1 MPRSLNISL
10 FIIILF
16 LTILRFVSLEID
28 PPLFFAGFTQAHL
41 TDPYHLTFFARNAIL
56 FDDSNPFDFYRW
68 DVFKYSLISGF
79 SYIVFSISGVSKASA
94 NISAVFLNLSGLF
107 LFVWG
112 AYRLRSN
119 GELFIKAVLLLLS
132 SMLFFYGRLPFLEN
146 GLIFL
151 SGLLFFLFL
160 KTYDKWWGQ
169 ILCGFLVALAALSG
183 KLFGFVLLGPIII
196 SLIYRY
202 RSKMLIPSFLV
213 FAGCA
218 IGVISYVALF
228 FGESMFILKNYYL
241 EQTIGM
247 YGTDIG
253 ITAPL
258 MLLKKLLTYG
268 GTNGFFGFSPFFV
281 VLAGIG
287 LILFLLRDL
296 NNGKFNKDSLPIVFS
311 IAWLLCGI
319 LGLMPFNYRPLRYAL
334 FLFLPISALGAY
346 GLNFLNQ
353 SKIEFNSRY
362 KTVSLVIIL
371 FICWYLLTQIVI
383 KMAPLAQMR
392 EFGIAAMPYTFFI
405 SLLFCLAVFFWFKKG
420 QPILSRKILIIIMSP
435 LLVGLLVFQ
444 GMFLYKGVK
453 QPGKY
458 LMEYNKE
465 IGQLVD
471 ANAVISGPYAPAL
484 TINNNLKGIIYH
496 FGLTDIEY
504 SLFDKYPISHI
515 VVDRSNWDQAI
526 TDFPNL
532 RNSVGLALY
541 TIRDFPGKLFRLP
554 NAKVPLT
561 DYEKGKIFLE
571 RGIADSSLIYAKKF
585 NNKCPKNLFGL
596 FLLVESYQ
604 AANQVEPCFELL
616 NTIVKTNSENYR
628 VHLFCKNF
636 YNDIFKKIGNT
647 DFRKM
652 SRYHYEQA
660 LRLNP
665 TLQ

>member
-1 MPRSLNISL
+1 MPRSLNIGL

-16 LTILRFVSLEID
+16 LIILRFVSLEID

-79 SYIVFSISGVSKASA
+79 SYIVFSIGGVSKVSA
-94 NISAVFLNLSGLF
+94 NISAVFLNLTGLF
-107 LFVWG
+107 LFVFG

-119 GELFIKAVLLLLS
+119 SELYIKSVLLLLS

-151 SGLLFFLFL
+151 SGLLFCLFL
-160 KTYDKWWGQ
+160 RTYDKWWGQ
-169 ILCGFLVALAALSG
+169 LLSGFLVALAALSG

-202 RSKMLIPSFLV
+202 RSRVFIPSILV
-213 FAGCA
+213 FAGCV

-228 FGESMFILKNYYL
+228 FGESAHVLKNYYL

-247 YGTDIG
+247 YGTHLG
-253 ITAPL
+253 FTAPL
-258 MLLKKLLTYG
+258 ILLKKLLTYG

-281 VLAGIG
+281 VISGLG

-296 NNGKFNKDSLPIVFS
+296 TNGKFNKDSLPIIFS
-311 IAWLLCGI
+311 IAWIICGI
-319 LGLMPFNYRPLRYAL
+319 LGLMPFNYRPLRYAI

-346 GLNFLNQ
+346 GINLL
-353 SKIEFNSRY
+353 SKNKITFQAHY
-362 KTVSLVIIL
+362 KIMTSIVLL
-371 FICWYLLTQIVI
+371 FICWYILTQVVI
-383 KMAPLAQMR
+383 TLTLSAQMR
-392 EFGIAAMPYTFFI
+392 EFGIAALPYTLII
-405 SLLFCLAVFFWFKKG
+405 SILLSAAVFFWLKKG
-420 QPILSRKILIIIMSP
+420 PLIVSRNKLIILIAP
-435 LLVGLLVFQ
+435 LLIGMMVHQ
-444 GMFLYKGVK
+444 GMLLYKGMV

-458 LMEYNKE
+458 LMDYNKE
-465 IGQLVD
+465 MYQLIDEESVL
-471 ANAVISGPYAPAL
+471 SGPYAPAL
-484 TINNNLKGIIYH
+484 TIGNNLKGIIYH
-496 FGLTDIEY
+496 FGLTDIEH

-515 VVDRSNWDQAI
+515 VVDRSNWDQAKR
-526 TDFPNL
+526 DFPNL
-532 RNSVGLALY
+532 KKSIELALY
-541 TIRDFPGKLFRLP
+541 TIRDSPGKLFRLP
-554 NAKVPLT
+554 NARVPLT

-571 RGIADSSLIYAKKF
+571 REMPDSSLIYSKKF
-585 NNKCPKNLFGL
+585 NSKYPKNLFGL

-604 AANQVEPCFELL
+604 TANQLEPCFELL
-616 NTIVKTNSENYR
+616 NTIVKANSENYR
-628 VHLFCKNF
+628 VHLFCKIF

-647 DFRKM
+647 DFQKM

-660 LRLNP
+660 LKLNP
-665 TLQ
+665 ALQ